1 LEPEYV
7 IAGRRQVIEEAK
19 LEFCVHL
26 MDLTSDDKH
35 SMQLNPD
42 YVPSPTV
49 NERLSSRF
57 HIPMFMNIAYE
68 SILLHRSRCALRQ
81 FPRFHQILENEKLLL
96 ILLDRERVSIYID
109 HLHAMDLAIRRERSI
124 KNLNREKLGD
134 DVLFAFDEAKRSLAV
149 CASTKV
155 CFLLGILEPWL
166 TVLAQLQL
174 HVFVFDESYRT
185 LQAQGTAINFA
196 PWYSQTE
203 ISILHTAFVC
213 GNEEIVL
220 VDSSSQARIFSFVT
234 LQFRCHLPFP
244 QKYLVTDP
252 SEGPLLYNFH
262 PSPALYSRLLMA
274 LAFLFITLKA
284 RSHSSPRIIGKHSDQ
299 PQGFA

>member
-1 LEPEYV
+1 
-7 IAGRRQVIEEAK
+7 
-19 LEFCVHL
+19 
-26 MDLTSDDKH
+26 
-35 SMQLNPD
+35 
-42 YVPSPTV
+42 
-49 NERLSSRF
+49 
-57 HIPMFMNIAYE
+57 MFMNIAYE